1 MEQGAGEIQ
10 DFGRLVAVG
19 RVVKTQGRH
28 GEVAIEPMTDD
39 LDRFSALERVFVA
52 GRDGEAVALGIE
64 SARIHKGRPVL
75 KLSGV
80 TDITGAKDLC
90 GKEIRIPEEE
100 VARLPEGS
108 FHHFEIVGLNVVDRT
123 RGDLGVVERI
133 LETGGTDVLVVRS
146 AAGEETLVPLC
157 QEIVT
162 KVDPAGGRIEIEAP
176 EGLVSL
182 NAD

>member
-1 MEQGAGEIQ
+1 MEQGAGANH
-10 DFGRLVAVG
+10 DFDRLVAVG
-19 RVVKTQGRH
+19 RVAKTQGRH
-28 GEVAIEPMTDD
+28 GEVAVDPLTDD

-52 GRDGEAVALGIE
+52 GSDGEAVALGVE

-80 TDITGAKDLC
+80 TGIAEAKHLC
-90 GKEIRIPEEE
+90 GKEIRIPEDE
-100 VARLPEGS
+100 VVRLPEGS
-108 FHHFEIVGLNVVDRT
+108 FHHFEIVGLSVVDR
-123 RGDLGVVERI
+123 RGGDLGVVERI
-133 LETGGTDVLVVRS
+133 LETGGTDVLVVRN
-146 AAGEETLVPLC
+146 AEGEETLVPLC

-162 KVDPAGGRIEIEAP
+162 KVDRAGGRIEIEAP